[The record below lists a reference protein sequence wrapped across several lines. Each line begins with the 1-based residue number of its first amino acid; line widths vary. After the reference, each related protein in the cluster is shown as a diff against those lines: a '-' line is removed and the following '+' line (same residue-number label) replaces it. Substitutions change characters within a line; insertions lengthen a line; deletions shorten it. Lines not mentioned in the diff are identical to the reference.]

1 MRHYNL
7 QFFLKKL
14 EKKMG
19 RSDSSTSVKSSLSNS
34 KLGIEVLAERS
45 LDESYNSGRDDQN
58 SKSKQSK
65 QKKLTG
71 FVVDSDDD
79 DDDDILVKK
88 TGKQHHENIDDIDQQ
103 VSWEYFYFHQN

>member
-1 MRHYNL
+1 
-7 QFFLKKL
+7 
-14 EKKMG
+14 MG
-19 RSDSSTSVKSSLSNS
+19 RSDSSTSIKSSLSNS

-58 SKSKQSK
+58 SKSKQE
-65 QKKLTG
+65 KLTG

-103 VSWEYFYFHQN
+103 VSWEYCYFYFHQN